1 MRLLHNIALLLVAVT
16 LLLASP
22 CIGAVQAESG
32 SSTTPDSCG
41 PMNGGPCI
49 IADFIGSP
57 TTGDAPLRVQ
67 FLDASSGRPSAW
79 AWDFGDGG
87 TASAV
92 ADPVH
97 TYTRPGKY
105 TVKQVASSLT
115 NGTSTKVREAYII
128 VRDPTPISA
137 DFIGHPTDGYAP
149 LDVQF
154 SDCTIGNPDLWKW
167 DFGDGSTSKIQNPNH
182 TYQRPGKYTVTLNA
196 STALGGTSTKVKE
209 DYITVEGLCNISA
222 DFSYTPSTGIAP
234 LTVQFTDLSSG
245 NPTMWAWDF
254 GDGSSDMVAS
264 PSHTFT
270 KPGTYTVR
278 LAASSQSCG
287 EGVKEKTITVN
298 PCSIKADFVGT
309 PNSGTAPLT
318 VQFTDKSIGNPT
330 MWKWDFGD
338 GPIPMDADVSCSGGG
353 CGNIANPTHTYL
365 EPGTYTVT
373 LTASNQYGCSDTI
386 TKQMYVVV
394 VPACSIKAD
403 FVASPTNGS
412 APLTVQFTDKSTGNP
427 TMWKWDFGDGPIP
440 MDADVSCSG
449 GACDNIANP
458 THTYREPGTYTV
470 TLTASNQQGC
480 TDTISKSQ
488 FVVVV
493 PACSIKADF
502 VASPTNGSAPLT
514 VQFTDKS
521 TGNPTMWNWD
531 FGDGPIPMNADVSCS
546 GGACDNIANPTHTY
560 REPGTYTVTL
570 TASNQQGCTDTISK
584 QSFVVVVPACSIKAD
599 FVASPT
605 NGSAPLTVQFTD
617 KSTGNPTMW
626 NWDFGD
632 GPIPM
637 NADVS
642 CSGGGCNN
650 IANPTHTYLEP
661 GTYTV
666 TLTASNQQGCT
677 DTISKQSFVVVV
689 PACSIKADFVAS
701 PTNGSAPLTVQF
713 TDKSTGNPTMWNWDF
728 GDGPIPM
735 NADVS
740 CSGGGCNNIANPTHT
755 YREPGTYTVTLT
767 ASNQQGCTDTISKQS
782 FVVVVPACSIKA
794 DFVANPTNGSAPL
807 TVQFTDKSTGNPT
820 MWNWDFGDGPIPM
833 NADVS
838 CSGGGC
844 SNIANPTHTYLEPG
858 KYTVTL
864 TASNQQGCTD
874 TISKQ
879 SFVVVVP
886 ACSIKADFVA
896 NPTNGSAPLTV
907 QFTDKS
913 TGNPTMWNWD
923 FGDGPIPMN
932 ADVSCSG
939 GGCSNIANPT
949 HTYLEP
955 GKYTV
960 TLTASNQQGCT
971 DTISKS
977 QFVVV
982 VPACS
987 IKADFVATPTNGSA
1001 PLTVQFTDKST
1012 GNPTMW
1018 NWDFGDGPIPM
1029 DADVSCSGG
1038 RCGNIANPTHTYRE
1052 PGTYTVTLTAS
1063 NQQGCTDTISK
1074 QSFVV
1079 VVPACSI
1086 DTNFSATPV
1095 SGEAP
1100 LKVQFTDLSTGNPTM
1115 WKWDFGDKQGP
1126 IPMDADVS
1134 CSGGGCD
1141 NIANPIHTYLDPGT
1155 YTVTLTASNQQGCTD
1170 TETKTAFIT
1179 VGKKPTEVIP
1189 LYPGWNFVS
1198 VPKKLAPGSDTASI
1212 FSHVDVKGH
1221 SVFQYDSMSH
1231 AWNIVN
1237 PGTIIR
1243 PLDAFWIYSG
1253 GIDKIPLE
1261 YDTNPVQTPPT
1272 KQLKKGWN
1280 GVGFTGVTPIE
1291 AKYTFLSVQNSW
1303 VNCVGFDGSSQRY
1316 NTMIIKGSNDNTM
1329 LGPYNGYW
1337 LYMSADGILA
1347 ANAA

>member
-1 MRLLHNIALLLVAVT
+1 MRLLQNITLLLVAVT

-22 CIGAVQAESG
+22 CIGGVLAESG
-32 SSTTPDSCG
+32 SGATPDSCG

-67 FLDASSGRPSAW
+67 FLDASSGRPSMW

-87 TASAV
+87 TSSAV

-97 TYTRPGKY
+97 TYTKPGKY
-105 TVKQVASSLT
+105 TVKLAASSLT

-128 VRDPTPISA
+128 VRDPTPIST
-137 DFIGHPTDGYAP
+137 DFIGHPTNGYAP

-154 SDCTIGNPDLWKW
+154 SDCTIGNPDIWKW

-209 DYITVEGLCNISA
+209 DYIIVDGECSISA
-222 DFSYTPSTGIAP
+222 DFSFDPQSGIAP
-234 LTVQFTDLSSG
+234 LTVQFTDLSTG
-245 NPTMWAWDF
+245 DPTMWAWDF
-254 GDGSSDMVAS
+254 GDGSTDMVAS
-264 PSHTFT
+264 PSHTYE

-287 EGVKEKTITVN
+287 EESKEKTITVS
-298 PCSIKADFVGT
+298 PCNIKADFVGS

-318 VQFTDKSIGNPT
+318 VQFTDKSTGNPT
-330 MWKWDFGD
+330 MWHWDFGD
-338 GPIPMDADVSCSGGG
+338 GPIPMNADVSCSGGG
-353 CGNIANPTHTYL
+353 CDNIANPTHTYL
-365 EPGTYTVT
+365 EPGTYSVT
-373 LTASNQYGCSDTI
+373 LTASSQYGCSDTI

-394 VPACSIKAD
+394 EPACDIKAD
-403 FVASPTNGS
+403 FVANPTNGS

-440 MDADVSCSG
+440 MDDVSCSG
-449 GACDNIANP
+449 GGCGNIANPTHTYREPGTYTVTLTASNQQGCTDTITKQSFVVVVPACSIKADFIANPTNGSAPLTVQFTDKSTGNPTMWHWDFGDGPIPMDDVSCSGGGCGNIANP

-502 VASPTNGSAPLT
+502 IANPTNGSAPLT

-521 TGNPTMWNWD
+521 TGNPTMWHWD
-531 FGDGPIPMNADVSCS
+531 FGDGPIPMDDVSCS
-546 GGACDNIANPTHTY
+546 GGGCGNIANPTHTY

-584 QSFVVVVPACSIKAD
+584 SQFVVVVPACSIKAD
-599 FVASPT
+599 VIANPT
-605 NGSAPLTVQFTD
+605 NGAAPLTVQFTD
-617 KSTGNPTMW
+617 KSTGSPTMW
-626 NWDFGD
+626 HWDFGD

-637 NADVS
+637 DDVS
-642 CSGGGCNN
+642 CSGGGC
-650 IANPTHTYLEP
+650 
-661 GTYTV
+661 G
-666 TLTASNQQGCT
+666 
-677 DTISKQSFVVVV
+677 
-689 PACSIKADFVAS
+689 
-701 PTNGSAPLTVQF
+701 
-713 TDKSTGNPTMWNWDF
+713 
-728 GDGPIPM
+728 
-735 NADVS
+735 
-740 CSGGGCNNIANPTHT
+740 NIANPTHT
-755 YREPGTYTVTLT
+755 YREPGT
-767 ASNQQGCTDTISKQS
+767 
-782 FVVVVPACSIKA
+782 
-794 DFVANPTNGSAPL
+794 
-807 TVQFTDKSTGNPT
+807 
-820 MWNWDFGDGPIPM
+820 
-833 NADVS
+833 
-838 CSGGGC
+838 
-844 SNIANPTHTYLEPG
+844 
-858 KYTVTL
+858 
-864 TASNQQGCTD
+864 
-874 TISKQ
+874 
-879 SFVVVVP
+879 
-886 ACSIKADFVA
+886 
-896 NPTNGSAPLTV
+896 
-907 QFTDKS
+907 
-913 TGNPTMWNWD
+913 
-923 FGDGPIPMN
+923 
-932 ADVSCSG
+932 
-939 GGCSNIANPT
+939 
-949 HTYLEP
+949 
-955 GKYTV
+955 YTV

-987 IKADFVATPTNGSA
+987 IKADFIANPTNGAA

-1018 NWDFGDGPIPM
+1018 HWDFGDGPIPM
-1029 DADVSCSGG
+1029 DDVSCSGG
-1038 RCGNIANPTHTYRE
+1038 GCGNIANPIHTYRE

-1074 QSFVV
+1074 SQFVV
-1079 VVPACSI
+1079 VVPACKI
-1086 DTNFSATPV
+1086 DANFSAAPT

-1100 LKVQFTDLSTGNPTM
+1100 LKVQFTDLSAGNPTM
-1115 WKWDFGDKQGP
+1115 WKWNFGDKPGP

-1155 YTVTLTASNQQGCTD
+1155 YTVTLTASNRQGCSD

-1179 VGKKPTEVIP
+1179 VGKKPTDVVP

-1261 YDTNPVQTPPT
+1261 YDSNPVQTPPT

-1316 NTMIIKGSNDNTM
+1316 NTMIIKGNNDNTM

>member
-1 MRLLHNIALLLVAVT
+1 MRLIHNITLLLVAVT

-22 CIGAVQAESG
+22 CIGGVLAESG
-32 SSTTPDSCG
+32 SSATPDACG

-67 FLDASSGRPSAW
+67 FLDASSGRPSMW
-79 AWDFGDGG
+79 EWDFGDGG
-87 TASAV
+87 TSSAV

-97 TYTRPGKY
+97 TYTKPGKY
-105 TVKQVASSLT
+105 TVKLVASSLT
-115 NGTSTKVREAYII
+115 NGTSTKVREEYII

-137 DFIGHPTDGYAP
+137 DFIGHPTNGFAP

-154 SDCTIGNPDLWKW
+154 SDCTIGNPDIWKW
-167 DFGDGSTSKIQNPNH
+167 DFGDGSTSTIQNPNH

-209 DYITVEGLCNISA
+209 DYITVDGKCNIRA
-222 DFSYTPSTGIAP
+222 DFSFDPQSGIAP
-234 LTVQFTDLSSG
+234 LTVQFTDLSTG
-245 NPTMWAWDF
+245 DPTMWAWDF
-254 GDGSSDMVAS
+254 GDGSTDMVAS
-264 PSHTFT
+264 PSHTYE

-287 EGVKEKTITVN
+287 EGSIEKTITVN
-298 PCSIKADFVGT
+298 PCNIKADFIGT

-318 VQFTDKSIGNPT
+318 VQFTDKSTGNPT
-330 MWKWDFGD
+330 MWHWDFGD
-338 GPIPMDADVSCSGGG
+338 GPIPMNTDVSCSGGGCDNIANPTHTYLEPGTYTVTLTASSQYGCSDTITKQMYVVVEPACSIKADFIANPTNGSAPLIVQFTDKSTGNPTMWHWDFGDGPIPMNADVSCSGGG
-353 CGNIANPTHTYL
+353 CDNIANPTHTYL

-373 LTASNQYGCSDTI
+373 LTASNQQGCTDTI
-386 TKQMYVVV
+386 SKTQFIVV
-394 VPACSIKAD
+394 VPACNIKAD
-403 FVASPTNGS
+403 FIANPTNGS

-427 TMWKWDFGDGPIP
+427 TMWNWDFGDGPIP
-440 MDADVSCSG
+440 MDDVSCSG
-449 GACDNIANP
+449 GSCGNIANPTHTYREPGTYTVTLTASNQQGCTDTISKSQFVVVVPACNIKADFIANPTSGSAPLTVQFTDKSTGNPTMWNWDFGDGPIPMDDVSCSGGSCGNIANP

-502 VASPTNGSAPLT
+502 
-514 VQFTDKS
+514 
-521 TGNPTMWNWD
+521 
-531 FGDGPIPMNADVSCS
+531 
-546 GGACDNIANPTHTY
+546 IANPT
-560 REPGTYTVTL
+560 
-570 TASNQQGCTDTISK
+570 S
-584 QSFVVVVPACSIKAD
+584 
-599 FVASPT
+599 
-605 NGSAPLTVQFTD
+605 
-617 KSTGNPTMW
+617 
-626 NWDFGD
+626 
-632 GPIPM
+632 
-637 NADVS
+637 
-642 CSGGGCNN
+642 
-650 IANPTHTYLEP
+650 
-661 GTYTV
+661 
-666 TLTASNQQGCT
+666 
-677 DTISKQSFVVVV
+677 
-689 PACSIKADFVAS
+689 
-701 PTNGSAPLTVQF
+701 
-713 TDKSTGNPTMWNWDF
+713 
-728 GDGPIPM
+728 
-735 NADVS
+735 
-740 CSGGGCNNIANPTHT
+740 
-755 YREPGTYTVTLT
+755 
-767 ASNQQGCTDTISKQS
+767 
-782 FVVVVPACSIKA
+782 
-794 DFVANPTNGSAPL
+794 
-807 TVQFTDKSTGNPT
+807 
-820 MWNWDFGDGPIPM
+820 
-833 NADVS
+833 
-838 CSGGGC
+838 
-844 SNIANPTHTYLEPG
+844 
-858 KYTVTL
+858 
-864 TASNQQGCTD
+864 
-874 TISKQ
+874 
-879 SFVVVVP
+879 
-886 ACSIKADFVA
+886 
-896 NPTNGSAPLTV
+896 
-907 QFTDKS
+907 
-913 TGNPTMWNWD
+913 
-923 FGDGPIPMN
+923 
-932 ADVSCSG
+932 
-939 GGCSNIANPT
+939 
-949 HTYLEP
+949 
-955 GKYTV
+955 
-960 TLTASNQQGCT
+960 
-971 DTISKS
+971 
-977 QFVVV
+977 
-982 VPACS
+982 
-987 IKADFVATPTNGSA
+987 GSA

-1029 DADVSCSGG
+1029 DDVSCSGG
-1038 RCGNIANPTHTYRE
+1038 SCGNIANPTHTYRE

-1074 QSFVV
+1074 SQFVV
-1079 VVPACSI
+1079 VVPACTI
-1086 DTNFSATPV
+1086 DANFTATPT

-1100 LKVQFTDLSTGNPTM
+1100 LKVQFTDLSSGNPTM
-1115 WKWDFGDKQGP
+1115 WKWNFGDKPGP

-1134 CSGGGCD
+1134 CAGGGCD

-1155 YTVTLTASNQQGCTD
+1155 YTVTLTASNQQGCSD

-1179 VGKKPTEVIP
+1179 VGKKPTDVVP

-1261 YDTNPVQTPPT
+1261 YDPNPVQTPPT

-1316 NTMIIKGSNDNTM
+1316 NAMIIKGSNDNTM

>member
-1 MRLLHNIALLLVAVT
+1 MRLLQNITLLLVAVT

-22 CIGAVQAESG
+22 CIGGVLAESG
-32 SSTTPDSCG
+32 SAATPDSCG

-67 FLDASSGRPSAW
+67 FLDASSGRPSMW

-87 TASAV
+87 TVSAV

-97 TYTRPGKY
+97 TYTKPGKY
-105 TVKQVASSLT
+105 TVKLAASSLT

-137 DFIGHPTDGYAP
+137 DFIGHPTNGFAP

-154 SDCTIGNPDLWKW
+154 SDCTIGNPDIWKW
-167 DFGDGSTSKIQNPNH
+167 DFGDGSTSTIQNPNH

-209 DYITVEGLCNISA
+209 DYIIVDGKCSITA
-222 DFSYTPSTGIAP
+222 DFSFDPQSGIAP
-234 LTVQFTDLSSG
+234 LTVQFTDLSTG
-245 NPTMWAWDF
+245 DPTMWAWDF
-254 GDGSSDMVAS
+254 GDGSTDMVAS
-264 PSHTFT
+264 PSHTYE

-287 EGVKEKTITVN
+287 EGSKEKTITVS
-298 PCSIKADFVGT
+298 PCNIKADFVGS

-318 VQFTDKSIGNPT
+318 VQFTDKSTGNPT
-330 MWKWDFGD
+330 MWHWDFGD
-338 GPIPMDADVSCSGGG
+338 GPIPMNADVSCSGGG
-353 CGNIANPTHTYL
+353 CDNIANPTHTYL

-373 LTASNQYGCSDTI
+373 LTASSQYGCSDTI

-394 VPACSIKAD
+394 EPACSIKAD
-403 FVASPTNGS
+403 FIANPTNGS

-427 TMWKWDFGDGPIP
+427 TMWHWDFGDGPIP

-449 GACDNIANP
+449 GGCDNIANPTHTYREPGTYTVTLTASNQQGCTDTISKSQFVVVVPACNIKADFIANPTNGAAPLTVQFTDKSTGNPTMWHWDFGDGPIPMDDVSCSGGGCGNIANPTHTYREPGTYTVTLTASNQQGCTDTISKSQFVVVVPACNIKADFIADPTNGAAPLTVQFTDKSTGNPTMWHWDFGDGPIPMDDVSCSGGGCGNIANP

-502 VASPTNGSAPLT
+502 IADPTNGSAPLT

-521 TGNPTMWNWD
+521 TGNPTMWHWD
-531 FGDGPIPMNADVSCS
+531 FGDGPIPMDDVSCS
-546 GGACDNIANPTHTY
+546 GGGCGNIANPTHTY
-560 REPGTYTVTL
+560 REPGT
-570 TASNQQGCTDTISK
+570 
-584 QSFVVVVPACSIKAD
+584 
-599 FVASPT
+599 
-605 NGSAPLTVQFTD
+605 
-617 KSTGNPTMW
+617 
-626 NWDFGD
+626 
-632 GPIPM
+632 
-637 NADVS
+637 
-642 CSGGGCNN
+642 
-650 IANPTHTYLEP
+650 
-661 GTYTV
+661 
-666 TLTASNQQGCT
+666 
-677 DTISKQSFVVVV
+677 
-689 PACSIKADFVAS
+689 
-701 PTNGSAPLTVQF
+701 
-713 TDKSTGNPTMWNWDF
+713 
-728 GDGPIPM
+728 
-735 NADVS
+735 
-740 CSGGGCNNIANPTHT
+740 
-755 YREPGTYTVTLT
+755 
-767 ASNQQGCTDTISKQS
+767 
-782 FVVVVPACSIKA
+782 
-794 DFVANPTNGSAPL
+794 
-807 TVQFTDKSTGNPT
+807 
-820 MWNWDFGDGPIPM
+820 
-833 NADVS
+833 
-838 CSGGGC
+838 
-844 SNIANPTHTYLEPG
+844 
-858 KYTVTL
+858 
-864 TASNQQGCTD
+864 
-874 TISKQ
+874 
-879 SFVVVVP
+879 
-886 ACSIKADFVA
+886 
-896 NPTNGSAPLTV
+896 
-907 QFTDKS
+907 
-913 TGNPTMWNWD
+913 
-923 FGDGPIPMN
+923 
-932 ADVSCSG
+932 
-939 GGCSNIANPT
+939 
-949 HTYLEP
+949 
-955 GKYTV
+955 YTV

-987 IKADFVATPTNGSA
+987 IKADFIANPTSGSA

-1018 NWDFGDGPIPM
+1018 HWDFGDGPIPM
-1029 DADVSCSGG
+1029 DDVSCSGG
-1038 RCGNIANPTHTYRE
+1038 GCGNIANPTHTYRE

-1074 QSFVV
+1074 SQFVV

-1086 DTNFSATPV
+1086 KADFIADPTSGAAPLTVQFTDKSTGNPTMWHWDFGDGPIPMDDVSCSGGSCGNIANPIHTYREPGTYTVTLTASNQQGCTDTISKSQFVVVVPACKIDANFSAAPT

-1100 LKVQFTDLSTGNPTM
+1100 LKVQFTDLSAGNPTM
-1115 WKWDFGDKQGP
+1115 WKWNFGDKPGP
-1126 IPMDADVS
+1126 IPMEADVS

-1155 YTVTLTASNQQGCTD
+1155 YTVTLTASNQQGCSD

-1179 VGKKPTEVIP
+1179 VGKKPTDVVP

-1261 YDTNPVQTPPT
+1261 YDPNPVQTPPT

-1316 NTMIIKGSNDNTM
+1316 NAMIIKGSNDNTM